1 MHRIHPVCEE
11 NVSPHV
17 GRPVCLVMKDGK
29 HMYGTLGGCRD
40 GKVYLNESFQ
50 GPRLC
55 SVQSKQQLR
64 RVSKKKLSSA
74 RKAKSSAYGGY
85 PYGGGYGGYGGGYG
99 YGAGYDVALIATLF
113 LLPFLFI

>member
-11 NVSPHV
+11 TISPHV
-17 GRPVCLVMKDGK
+17 GRPVCLVMNDGR

-40 GKVYLNESFQ
+40 GKVYLNECFQ
-50 GPRLC
+50 GPRLS

-64 RVSKKKLSSA
+64 KIGTKELTSA
-74 RKAKSSAYGGY
+74 KKAKSSAYGRY
-85 PYGGGYGGYGGGYG
+85 PYGGGYGYG

>member
-11 NVSPHV
+11 TVSPHV
-17 GRPVCLVMKDGK
+17 GRPVCLVMRDGT

-40 GKVYLNESFQ
+40 GKVYLNECFQ
-50 GPRLC
+50 GPRLS

-85 PYGGGYGGYGGGYG
+85 PYGGGYGGYGGYG

>member
-11 NVSPHV
+11 TLSPHM

-40 GKVYLNESFQ
+40 GKVYLNGCFQ

-55 SVQSKQQLR
+55 AVQSKQQLR
-64 RVSKKKLSSA
+64 RVSTKKLASA
-74 RKAKSSAYGGY
+74 KKAKSSAYGGY
-85 PYGGGYGGYGGGYG
+85 PYGGGYGYG
-99 YGAGYDVALIATLF
+99 YGAGYDIALIATLF